1 MLLIHPSIP
10 KKDMNKIKY
19 ILQPLKIILKP
30 LCINPFFFGK
40 FIGDD
45 LLIANRVYIYKE
57 I

>member
-10 KKDMNKIKY
+10 KKDMNKIKN
-19 ILQPLKIILKP
+19 IFTALKNILKP

-45 LLIANRVYIYKE
+45 
-57 I
+57 